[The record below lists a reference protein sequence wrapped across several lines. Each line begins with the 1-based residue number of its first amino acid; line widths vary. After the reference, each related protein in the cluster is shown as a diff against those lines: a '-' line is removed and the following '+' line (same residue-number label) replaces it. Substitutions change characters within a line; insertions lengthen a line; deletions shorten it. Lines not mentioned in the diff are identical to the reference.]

1 MGFSGGGDSGGTGV
15 SSHRHDSQIGEGGPL
30 QARNSVVTATSIQ
43 FNGGT
48 ELPIEVLL

>member
-1 MGFSGGGDSGGTGV
+1 MGFSGGGGTTGV
-15 SSHRHDSQIGEGGPL
+15 SVHKHNSQVGEGGIL
-30 QARNSVVTATSIQ
+30 QGRNNIVTGTTIQ